1 MGYVTSI
8 VVVALAAAG
17 ALYANTISGFGR
29 LPGQHTKDMSSNEM
43 LRRYDAYYGNATEWL
58 GALPPHDEANN
69 AAAVERYF
77 TLTTDFFEYGWGD
90 AIHMAPLK
98 PDWSFKRSIAYWEQ
112 YFVSQMGL
120 KKGMKVADLGMGI
133 GGPMRRV
140 IEYTGAHVT
149 GVTICEHQIQRAKTI
164 TAESHSKFVQDRAT
178 YVRGD
183 YNDLPKEMKPS
194 SFDAAYFM
202 ESLSHSEDRASPLAQ
217 AANIVKPGGIVAA
230 WQWMLKPAFNYSNP
244 RHLELKRGMEYG
256 GGLRN
261 LIKPYGE
268 PGDDLGIHTAGSE
281 FRHDEFARA
290 GLEVLESYDMGS
302 EAIERGFLG
311 WWVAL
316 TTGIDL
322 PSRLTSS
329 HYGRKLTM
337 GIVRFLEFVGIAEP
351 GTYRTALM
359 LEHCGLSAALAG
371 QLGIFTPAWL
381 TIGRVPLDKDDA
393 EQAKRIVDL
402 QSSIDLALKQKA
414 ASA

>member
-1 MGYVTSI
+1 MGYFVPTM
-8 VVVALAAAG
+8 VALFAG
-17 ALYANTISGFGR
+17 VGAIYMNSIAGFGR
-29 LPGQHTKDMSSNEM
+29 LPGQQPADQM
-43 LRRYDAYYGNATEWL
+43 LRTYDAYYGNATEWL
-58 GALPPHDEANN
+58 GKLPVHDEANN
-69 AAAVERYF
+69 AAATERYF
-77 TLTTDFFEYGWGD
+77 TLVTDFFEYGWGD

-98 PDWSFKRSIAYWEQ
+98 AEWSFKRSIAYWEQ

-120 KKGMKVADLGMGI
+120 KKDMKVADLGMGI

-140 IEYTGAHVT
+140 IEYTGAAVT
-149 GVTICEHQIQRAKTI
+149 GVTISQHQIKRAKTI
-164 TAESHSKFVQDRAT
+164 TEGHAKFVQDRAT
-178 YVRGD
+178 YLHGD

-261 LIKPYGE
+261 LVKPYGE
-268 PGDDLGIHTAGSE
+268 AGDDLGTHTAGSE
-281 FRHDEFARA
+281 FRHGEFERA

-311 WWVAL
+311 WWISL
-316 TTGIDL
+316 TTGIDM

-337 GIVRFLEFVGIAEP
+337 GIVRVLEAVGIAEP

-371 QLGIFTPAWL
+371 ELGIFTPAWL
-381 TIGRVPLDKDDA
+381 TVARVPLDKDDA
-393 EQAKRIVDL
+393 AQAKRIDDL
-402 QSSIDLALKQKA
+402 QANIALALKQAEQA
-414 ASA
+414 AEAK